1 MCSWSRASSGCAGS
15 SRLANEGTA
24 SRGVSGRLRGGGE
37 GENEV
42 RGCQRSVRACEIE
55 PHDGR
60 GRGVEVD
67 KRWVDRW
74 VDRRKG
80 EVNR

>member
-1 MCSWSRASSGCAGS
+1 
-15 SRLANEGTA
+15 
-24 SRGVSGRLRGGGE
+24 
-37 GENEV
+37 
-42 RGCQRSVRACEIE
+42 VRACEIE

-60 GRGVEVD
+60 GRGVEGGGGD
-67 KRWVDRW
+67 KIKGGMCRW